1 MSRKFLAANKDIADE
16 FINLAKKKGMT
27 VTKLLNE
34 ILRNTI
40 ALEKNGLTLSKAV
53 NEYLVVKT
61 AQESG
66 FILVPAELM
75 YSLLD
80 KAAPKTIEEVM
91 DSWRNIG
98 RWCGKCFSTRFTN
111 SPHDLL
117 KTYIANIIWGLSDF
131 IVEDNDELINIRCI
145 GSTLNEKYTRGI
157 ANFIE
162 GFMESLDYKCI
173 RKDVVKGI
181 ISLKLR
187 KT

>member
-1 MSRKFLAANKDIADE
+1 MSRKFLAAKKDIADE
-16 FINLAKKKGMT
+16 FINLARKKGMT

-34 ILRNTI
+34 TLRNAI
-40 ALEKNGLTLSKAV
+40 ALEKNGLTLNKAV
-53 NEYLVVKT
+53 DEYLIIKA

-66 FILVPAELM
+66 FILVPAELI

-80 KAAPKTIEEVM
+80 KATSKAIEEIM
-91 DSWRNIG
+91 NSWRDIG
-98 RWCGKCFSTRFTN
+98 RWCGKSFSIRFTSN
-111 SPHDLL
+111 PHDLL
-117 KTYIANIIWGLSDF
+117 KIYIANIIWGLSDF
-131 IVEDNDELINIRCI
+131 IIEGNGESINIRCI
-145 GSTLNEKYTRGI
+145 GSSLNEKYTRGI

-173 RKDVVKGI
+173 RKDIVKGI